1 MSGLKQQLMQAI
13 RGRHPIIYVHTPE
26 EPRLTRL
33 LGEICKEELD
43 GIALFTWSHTQG
55 LQGLDGQ
62 QGSSLDPAD
71 ELANL
76 IQHPAPGIY
85 LFKDLSA
92 FMQQPRLLRLLRDA
106 YFQLNGQRQIFIVI
120 SSPEVVMPSIVEK
133 NLYLIEAQLPESEDL
148 ISLTREVLAEY
159 TRKDIDESMYEE
171 IALSLKGMSM
181 EEAGHTLHRVF
192 STGQL
197 SRKRLLEEVQAGK
210 KMIAADADFLEYVPS
225 IKDLSKVGGLNR
237 LREWISDRQTLFT
250 PKALSDGLPVPKGI
264 LVMGISGCGKSLCA
278 KVVAQ
283 TWGVPL
289 FRLNMS
295 GVFSDVYGNPEAT
308 FHKAL
313 RTIESVAPAVL
324 WIDEIENGLGIEEGN
339 NSAQSHILSTFLT
352 WMQEKPPMIFVAA
365 TANHIEQLP
374 AEMIRKGRFDQVF
387 FCDLPS
393 AEERADIIRIHIRDA
408 GDDPKAFNMKALVGA
423 TNELNGAEIEQMV
436 VGGRVNALAEKREL
450 RTADLLKYCD
460 TMVPL
465 SRTMSEQIKAIRDW
479 AWDRATPASSGKGME
494 FDLSV

>member
-1 MSGLKQQLMQAI
+1 MQAVS
-13 RGRHPIIYVHTPE
+13 GRHPIIYVHTPE

-33 LGEICKEELD
+33 LGEIAAEELN
-43 GIALFTWSHTQG
+43 GIPLYTWSHTLG
-55 LQGLDGQ
+55 LQG
-62 QGSSLDPAD
+62 SEVRHEPSLDPAD
-71 ELANL
+71 ELAHL
-76 IQHPAPGIY
+76 IKHPEPGIY

-106 YFQLNGQRQIFIVI
+106 YFQLNGQRGLFIVI
-120 SSPEVVMPSIVEK
+120 SSPEVVIPSIIEK
-133 NLYLIEAQLPESEDL
+133 NLYLINAQLPESADL
-148 ISLTREVLAEY
+148 ISLTQEVLAEY
-159 TRKDIDESMYEE
+159 TRKDIDKSMFEE
-171 IALSLKGMSM
+171 IALSLKGMTM

-237 LREWISDRQTLFT
+237 LRRWISDRKTLFT
-250 PKALSDGLPVPKGI
+250 AKALDEGLPIPRGI
-264 LVMGISGCGKSLCA
+264 LVMGISGCGKSLTA

-308 FHKAL
+308 FHRAL

-324 WIDEIENGLGIEEGN
+324 WIDEIENGLGIEEGGN
-339 NSAQSHILSTFLT
+339 TAQSHILSTFLT

-393 AEERADIIRIHIRDA
+393 EEERADIISIHISDA
-408 GDDPKAFNMKALVGA
+408 GDDPKNFNMKDLVRA
-423 TNELNGAEIEQMV
+423 TNEFNGAEIEQMV
-436 VGGRVNALAEKREL
+436 VGGRITSLAAKRQL
-450 RTADLLKYCD
+450 NTDDLLSYCD
-460 TMVPL
+460 TIVPL
-465 SRTMSEQIKAIRDW
+465 SRTMSEQIKAIKDW
-479 AWDRATPASSGKGME
+479 AWDRATPASSGKGTE
-494 FDLSV
+494 LDLSF